1 MTFVAFEEALAW
13 LGDAIQWNGE
23 NSGTPEGHTMPRT
36 KKNSVTQPK
45 NGTPA
50 ASAEVL
56 TLTEAAAYLR
66 VGEADVLRLVREQA
80 LPARQIGSDWRFLKP
95 ALQDWLR
102 AGPAPKGLL
111 QLAGAIKDDPN
122 VEEMLAEIYQARGR
136 TEAEESECT
145 SSTRTR

>member
-1 MTFVAFEEALAW
+1 
-13 LGDAIQWNGE
+13 
-23 NSGTPEGHTMPRT
+23 MPRT
-36 KKNSVTQPK
+36 KKKTVTQPD
-45 NGTPA
+45 NGTPTV
-50 ASAEVL
+50 SAEVL

-102 AGPAPKGLL
+102 TGPAKKGLL
-111 QLAGAIKDDPN
+111 ELAGAIKDDPY
-122 VEEMLAEIYQARGR
+122 VDEMLTEIYQARGR
-136 TEAEESECT
+136 PEAEESGCT